1 MDASLLS
8 SLANSRLVFGVVTVV
23 GMAMCAPGIGHA
35 MRLGLWA
42 HPITIA
48 GYLLGA
54 LALLLAAQGIFHF
67 QVVPLSNQQALLAIF
82 GIIVVKIVLARLY
95 GA

>member
-1 MDASLLS
+1 MDASLLN
-8 SLANSRLVFGVVTVV
+8 SLANSRLVFGVVTVA
-23 GMAMCAPGIGHA
+23 GMAMCAPGIGKA
-35 MRLGLWA
+35 LRLGLWA

-48 GYLLGA
+48 GYVLGVV
-54 LALLLAAQGIFHF
+54 ALLLAAQGIFRF
-67 QVVPLSNQQALLAIF
+67 QVAPISNQQALLAIF